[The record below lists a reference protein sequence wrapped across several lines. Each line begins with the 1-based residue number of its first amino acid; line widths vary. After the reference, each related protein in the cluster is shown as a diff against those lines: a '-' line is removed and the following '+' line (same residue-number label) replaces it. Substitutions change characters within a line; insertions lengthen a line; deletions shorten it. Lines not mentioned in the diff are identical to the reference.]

1 MDDPEV
7 IRTAFTEAGFD
18 ADKLFEQ
25 MGNDEIKGR
34 LAANTQNAVD
44 RGAFGIPTFLS
55 VKKFSSARNAL
66 ARSRNCYKTSLSASL
81 QW

>member
-25 MGNDEIKGR
+25 MGNDEIKG
-34 LAANTQNAVD
+34 
-44 RGAFGIPTFLS
+44 
-55 VKKFSSARNAL
+55 AL
-66 ARSRNCYKTSLSASL
+66 PPIRKCRRPRRVRHSDIFCR
-81 QW
+81 